1 MAKSGDPIES
11 ELSAIDQEEQG
22 PPGKSMMRF
31 APAAGAVIALA
42 AFAGITWYAY
52 NTGIREGSEFAA
64 PVLKPDG
71 PSKIA
76 PESPGGENVPHRK
89 KQVYSLVDKSQL
101 SNKVE
106 RIAPAPEQPI
116 ALPKKPFSPPPVST
130 PALSPPPAPPTVMNP
145 PPPSITGKRNV
156 ASITKPPA
164 APKPRQTDNM
174 PPANKVPVAPVV
186 DASPKPVVK
195 TAEPAKAPPPPVSK
209 PASAPKTAT
218 IAAAAPKAAPVKAVA
233 KNTTTVNS
241 SPPGAYLVQI
251 ASLRS
256 AESARRAW
264 DQYNKKRKPLFR
276 GLKFFVAR
284 KSIPGR
290 GDFFRVQT
298 GPFGTRAAATRKC
311 AEFKK
316 NKIPCLVIRP

>member
-1 MAKSGDPIES
+1 MAKSSDPIES

-22 PPGKSMMRF
+22 PPAKSMMRF

-71 PSKIA
+71 PNKIA

-89 KQVYSLVDKSQL
+89 KQVYSLVDKSQT

-106 RIAPAPEQPI
+106 RIAPAPEQPMAI
-116 ALPKKPFSPPPVST
+116 PQKPFSPPPVST
-130 PALSPPPAPPTVMNP
+130 PALNPPPAPPTVMNP
-145 PPPSITGKRNV
+145 PPPSITGKREV
-156 ASITKPPA
+156 AS
-164 APKPRQTDNM
+164 APKPPSPAKQTQTEGT
-174 PPANKVPVAPVV
+174 PPVQKVLAAPVV
-186 DASPKPVVK
+186 KASPKPVAK
-195 TAEPAKAPPPPVSK
+195 TAKPVSPPSPPVSK
-209 PASAPKTAT
+209 PANLPKAAT
-218 IAAAAPKAAPVKAVA
+218 IATTKSAPAKPAA
-233 KNTTTVNS
+233 VNS
-241 SPPGAYLVQI
+241 PPSGVYLVQI
-251 ASLRS
+251 ASLRT

-264 DQYNKKRKPLFR
+264 DQYNKKHKPLFN

-298 GPFGTRAAATRKC
+298 GPFETRAAAARKC